1 VNGQTR
7 NVCLIEDD
15 EIMGE
20 ALADRLIL
28 EGYDCDWF
36 KTGTEGRKA
45 VATRRY
51 GIAICDINL
60 PDVNGEDLFLQLT
73 ATERSVPF
81 IFITGYGT
89 IDAAVRL
96 LKLGASDYLTKPL
109 DIHAL
114 LGSLRRLCGHV
125 PPLVAAEWSLGVST
139 AMRQIEAMLS
149 QLAGN
154 ASSVLI
160 TGESGVGKEEVARA
174 LHRRRD
180 PDGNLPFVAV
190 NCGALSETLMEAE
203 LFGYVK
209 GAFTG
214 ANRDKK
220 GVFEQAD
227 GGTLFLDEIGEMSPL
242 MQVKLLRAIQERQI
256 IRVGAEKP
264 ISVSL
269 NLICATHQNL
279 KRMVEEGSFRED
291 LYYRIHVVHLHVP
304 PLRERKDDIL
314 WLAGRL
320 LDRLADGGRRREL
333 HPSAEKAL
341 LNNPWPGNV
350 RELKHCLERACVL
363 HPTGAF
369 SARDLFGETQL
380 APPGDDACAPA
391 TLSGYLGERERE
403 YIEQML
409 AANGGRISETAT
421 ALGISRKNLWEKM
434 KKLGIHEKSAPG
446 DR

>member
-1 VNGQTR
+1 MNGQAR
-7 NVCLIEDD
+7 SVCLIEDD

-20 ALADRLIL
+20 ALVDRLVL
-28 EGYDCDWF
+28 EGYQCDWF
-36 KTGTEGRKA
+36 KMGAEGRKA
-45 VATRRY
+45 VSSGRY
-51 GIAICDINL
+51 GVAICDINL
-60 PDVNGEDLFLQLT
+60 PDINGEDLFLQLT
-73 ATERSVPF
+73 ETERVVPF

-96 LKLGASDYLTKPL
+96 LKVGASDYLTKPL

-114 LGSLRRLCGHV
+114 LGSLRRLCGQAPSSV
-125 PPLVAAEWSLGVST
+125 RAECSLGVST
-139 AMRQIEAMLS
+139 AMRQIEGMLS

-180 PDGNLPFVAV
+180 PDGKLPFVAV
-190 NCGALSETLMEAE
+190 NCGALTESLMEAE

-256 IRVGAEKP
+256 VRVGAEKP
-264 ISVSL
+264 ISVAL
-269 NLICATHQNL
+269 NLVCATHQNL
-279 KRMVEEGSFRED
+279 KSMVEEGSFRED
-291 LYYRIHVVHLHVP
+291 LYYRVHVVHLHIP

-314 WLAGRL
+314 WLARRL
-320 LDRLADGGRRREL
+320 LDVLADGTRRREL
-333 HPSAEKAL
+333 HPSAGRAL
-341 LNNPWPGNV
+341 LNQPWPGNV

-363 HPTGAF
+363 HPTGALT
-369 SARDLFGETQL
+369 ARDLFGE
-380 APPGDDACAPA
+380 APA
-391 TLSGYLGERERE
+391 APQSDAAAVSSLSGYLGERERE
-403 YIEQML
+403 YIERAL
-409 AANGGRISETAT
+409 TANRDRIAETAV

-434 KKLGIHEKSAPG
+434 KKLGINEKSAFHDG
-446 DR
+446 